1 MRGFF
6 VPGFPSDDVME
17 TMERYDPQAIEAKW
31 QKVWADEKSFHVPN
45 PDPAELA
52 GGERSKSFVVEML
65 PYPSG
70 DLHMGHTLNYT
81 IGDVITHTRRRQG
94 MQVLRPMGY
103 DAFGLPAENAAIKE
117 GGHPRTVTERNI
129 VSIREQMHR
138 MGWAIDWG
146 REISTAD
153 PTYYRWTQWLFLR
166 FYEKGLAYR
175 KEAPVKW
182 CPNDQT
188 VLANE
193 QVVDGRCERCGAEV
207 EAKILTQWYFRIT
220 DYADALLDEMADLE
234 DWPDRVLTMQRNWI
248 GRSHGARVVFSVE
261 GSGEELPVFTTRPDT
276 LFGATFFALA
286 PENPM
291 VAQLV
296 AGSEHE
302 AEVLEYVRHTAARS
316 EVERETKEKDG
327 VFTGRYAV
335 NPVNGEQIPI
345 WVADYVLMGYG
356 TGAIMAVPAHD
367 ERDYAFAER
376 YGIEIRPVV
385 APEGGELPEE
395 GAYSAH
401 SANEVLV
408 NSGPFTGL
416 PSPEAKEK
424 IVAWLAEQGLGE
436 QTIGYRLRDWL
447 FSRQR
452 YWGCPIPIIHC
463 PACGEVAVPGR
474 PAAGRPARHHR
485 GRAEGPLAARRG
497 RGLGQRDVPDVRRRR
512 RSARPTRWTR
522 SSTRRGTSSA
532 TPTRPTT
539 EAPFDREIADYW
551 LPVNQY
557 IGGIEH
563 AVLHLLYARFF
574 AKVMNEMG
582 LCSFREPFAR
592 LFNQGMI
599 GAGGAKMSKSKG
611 NVVNPLEYADRY
623 GADTVRMYTLFMG
636 PADEDMD
643 WQDNGLEGIWRFLN
657 RLWRIAHEQAAV
669 PAGDPG
675 TGALARKTHQTIA
688 KVTDDIDRRF
698 SFHTAISAVMEL
710 VNEIQQ
716 HPDDP
721 AARFAT
727 ETAVSLI
734 QPYAP
739 HVAEEL
745 WGVLGEGRLW
755 ESAWPVADP
764 ALLVARR
771 GRDRGAGERQGA
783 RPAARGRDDRGRR
796 AAGAG
801 ARLRA
806 RAGVRR
812 RQGAPEDGG
821 RAGPARLARRLASAS
836 AWRRAQPS
844 AGPTCG
850 RTAAQ
855 LRPEPRAA
863 ALPRSSPAP
872 AGRRPASSAKRS
884 ARSSRAA

>member
-1 MRGFF
+1 MY
-6 VPGFPSDDVME
+6 PDSQSDEVTE
-17 TMERYDPQAIEAKW
+17 TMERYDPQTIEAKW

-52 GGERSKSFVVEML
+52 GGERRKSYVVEML

-81 IGDVITHTRRRQG
+81 IGDVITHTRRRKG

-153 PTYYRWTQWLFLR
+153 PAYYRWTQWLFLR

-193 QVVDGRCERCGAEV
+193 QVIDGRCERCGAEV

-234 DWPDRVLTMQRNWI
+234 DWPERVLTMQRNWI
-248 GRSHGARVVFSVE
+248 GRSHGARVVFSVD

-276 LFGATFFALA
+276 LFGATFFVLA
-286 PENPM
+286 PENPL

-302 AEVLEYVRHTAARS
+302 AEVLDYVRHTAARS

-335 NPVNGEQIPI
+335 NPVNGETIPI

-385 APEGGELPEE
+385 APEGGELPEG

-401 SANEVLV
+401 SDERGARQLRPVH
-408 NSGPFTGL
+408 GL
-416 PSPEAKEK
+416 SSPEAKEK

-436 QTIGYRLRDWL
+436 ETIGYRLRDWL

-463 PACGEVAVPGR
+463 PGCGEVAGAGR
-474 PAAGRPARHHR
+474 PAAGRAARHHR
-485 GRAEGPLAARRG
+485 GRAEGPLAARGG
-497 RGLGQRDVPDVRRRR
+497 RGLGQRDVPDVRRPGAARDGHDGHVRRLVVVLHPLHRPGQRGAAVRPR
-512 RSARPTRWTR
+512 RSPTTGCRSTSTSAA
-522 SSTRRGTSSA
+522 SSTPCCTCS
-532 TPTRPTT
+532 TR
-539 EAPFDREIADYW
+539 
-551 LPVNQY
+551 
-557 IGGIEH
+557 
-563 AVLHLLYARFF
+563 
-574 AKVMNEMG
+574 
-582 LCSFREPFAR
+582 
-592 LFNQGMI
+592 
-599 GAGGAKMSKSKG
+599 
-611 NVVNPLEYADRY
+611 
-623 GADTVRMYTLFMG
+623 
-636 PADEDMD
+636 
-643 WQDNGLEGIWRFLN
+643 
-657 RLWRIAHEQAAV
+657 
-669 PAGDPG
+669 
-675 TGALARKTHQTIA
+675 
-688 KVTDDIDRRF
+688 
-698 SFHTAISAVMEL
+698 
-710 VNEIQQ
+710 
-716 HPDDP
+716 
-721 AARFAT
+721 
-727 ETAVSLI
+727 
-734 QPYAP
+734 
-739 HVAEEL
+739 
-745 WGVLGEGRLW
+745 
-755 ESAWPVADP
+755 
-764 ALLVARR
+764 
-771 GRDRGAGERQGA
+771 
-783 RPAARGRDDRGRR
+783 
-796 AAGAG
+796 
-801 ARLRA
+801 
-806 RAGVRR
+806 
-812 RQGAPEDGG
+812 
-821 RAGPARLARRLASAS
+821 
-836 AWRRAQPS
+836 
-844 AGPTCG
+844 
-850 RTAAQ
+850 
-855 LRPEPRAA
+855 
-863 ALPRSSPAP
+863 
-872 AGRRPASSAKRS
+872 ASSR
-884 ARSSRAA
+884 R